1 MKALL
6 LAVFL
11 LLPPVPAGPT
21 VVTFKT
27 ADGMTI
33 QADHYPGDEGMPG
46 IVGLHM
52 YPSDRSSW
60 KPLAAQRP
68 AGLHFLALDLR
79 GYGGSKSQGG
89 KDLSEAVKKRDSQL
103 FQAMWQDAL
112 AGVKFLRDEAKC
124 DPKRIGL
131 VGASVGCSV
140 AIDATIR
147 RGSEIAAVAALTP
160 GKDYLGVPTM
170 DHVRTWKEQP
180 LLLLSSEK
188 EADGGARPIAAEL
201 KKRPEITLA
210 IVAADGKDDDVHGTM
225 MFGKVEGIEDRLAS
239 WFDAVLG
246 RAILDGA
253 ADAVEKRILPG
264 RGYELPMDPNLKRS
278 LTVRTDSQGI
288 SILGEGAYT
297 PSVVL
302 FVDPAGKEGSFEEGG
317 IRLRGTGSPSGTL
330 VGACRDTWTAGQ
342 WSELPVGNRPTVLFV
357 NPEFLEARIPW
368 SLLRIEPAGTR
379 IRVGITPIDRRFDW
393 RAAPDTWK
401 DALGQVVEVPK

>member
-6 LAVFL
+6 LAALL
-11 LLPPVPAGPT
+11 LLPAAPPGPA

-60 KPLAAQRP
+60 RPLAEKRP
-68 AGLHFLALDLR
+68 AGFHFLALDLR
-79 GYGGSKSQGG
+79 GYGGSRKQGTA
-89 KDLSEAVKKRDSQL
+89 DLGEAVKKRDPQL

-112 AGVKFLRDEAKC
+112 AGVKFLRDEGTC

-170 DHVRTWKEQP
+170 DHIRTWKEQP

-201 KKRPEITLA
+201 KKRPEIELS
-210 IVAADGKDDDVHGTM
+210 IVPGEDVHGTM
-225 MFGKVEGIEDRLAS
+225 MFGKVEGIEDRIAS

-253 ADAVEKRILPG
+253 ADPVEKRVLPG
-264 RGYELPMDPNLKRS
+264 RGYELPHDPNLKRS
-278 LTVRTDSQGI
+278 LTVRTDSKGI
-288 SILGEGAYT
+288 SILGEGAFT
-297 PSVVL
+297 ASVVL
-302 FVDPAGKEGSFEEGG
+302 FVDPAGKEDAFEEGG

-342 WSELPVGNRPTVLFV
+342 WSELPVGNRPNALFV

-393 RAAPDTWK
+393 RAPPDTWK
-401 DALGQVVEVPK
+401 DALGKVVEVPK